1 MKKIA
6 VFFAVVLC
14 VFANKQ
20 TALSLDIEKT
30 HNKNSAAIIK
40 KYINIIDKNAICQ
53 KIIAPIKS
61 VLSMTMLN
69 AQPKH
74 KLRLAF
80 GLEAEKN
87 SYAAGETVSV
97 RYLHFASDS
106 NYSFHTDSDD
116 VTLRHGTKKA
126 WSFALKCP
134 TMMCVFGSN
143 QPTPWKTK
151 IHRHQ
156 KKRLNTNH
164 AQIMILSA
172 LGSVLNAVRKIKD
185 AIAAIA
191 VLKRYSVL
199 FQAA

>member
-116 VTLRHGTKKA
+116 VTLRHEWDEKGMVIRFEMPNHDVRIWVKSTNTMENKNPPPSEKTIEYKSRPDNDFIGTWFCPECGAKNQRRYCSDCGLKK
-126 WSFALKCP
+126 
-134 TMMCVFGSN
+134 
-143 QPTPWKTK
+143 
-151 IHRHQ
+151 I
-156 KKRLNTNH
+156 
-164 AQIMILSA
+164 
-172 LGSVLNAVRKIKD
+172 
-185 AIAAIA
+185 
-191 VLKRYSVL
+191 
-199 FQAA
+199 